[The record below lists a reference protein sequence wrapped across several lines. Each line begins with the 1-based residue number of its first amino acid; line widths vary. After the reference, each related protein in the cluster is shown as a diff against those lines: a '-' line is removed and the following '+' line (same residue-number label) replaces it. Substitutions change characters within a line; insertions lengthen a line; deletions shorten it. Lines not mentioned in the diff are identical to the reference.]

1 MVATQSLKPEIGD
14 FVSRRSTFIVV
25 LLCGLTILAEGY
37 DVGIMGAVL
46 LALKDDPQWRLS
58 PIELGWLS
66 SAALIG
72 MLFGAMII
80 GTLADRLSRK
90 VLLIACFLT
99 FSIANIGC
107 AVAPSPLIFALC
119 RAIGGLGM
127 GGLIPTAAALT
138 IEYSRRDVRS
148 RNYGIMYSGYSLGI
162 CLVAAISI
170 PVLADGGSWRT
181 LFWIGALPLVITP
194 ILVLYL
200 PDSYSGLVSAGHHVK
215 AEVLAA
221 RLGVDAAAR
230 RELAA
235 LVPHKK
241 ARASIGIWAL
251 FSRRYLRATICFWLS
266 LALGLLLVYGMGS
279 WLPTLM
285 RAQGYALGSSLTSL
299 AIFSV
304 ASAVGGIL
312 AGTLADKV
320 GERQVIAGS
329 FLVASLASIGLNISG
344 SLTWNYALVALA
356 GYGTVSTTLV
366 LTGYTTAWYPPQIRA
381 TAIGWALGFGR
392 LGAISGPILSGYLL
406 MATGGSVSGS
416 LMAYGALAIVAA
428 LLVLAIPKPPLE
440 LNEA

>member
-1 MVATQSLKPEIGD
+1 MVAAPSFRPEIGD
-14 FVSRRSTFIVV
+14 FVSGRSTFIVV

-46 LALKDDPQWRLS
+46 LALKDDPQWQLS
-58 PIELGWLS
+58 PVELGWLS

-80 GTLADRLSRK
+80 GTLADRISRK
-90 VLLIACFLT
+90 TLLIACFLT
-99 FSIANIGC
+99 FSIANLAC
-107 AVAPSPLIFALC
+107 AVAPSPLSFALF

-170 PVLADGGSWRT
+170 PILADGSWRT
-181 LFWIGALPLVITP
+181 LFWIGALPLVLTP
-194 ILVLYL
+194 ILFLYL
-200 PDSYSGLVSAGHHVK
+200 PESYSGLVSTGKHDK
-215 AEVLAA
+215 ADALATK
-221 RLGVDAAAR
+221 LGVDAATR

-235 LVPHKK
+235 LTP
-241 ARASIGIWAL
+241 ADTAAPTMGIGAL
-251 FSRRYLRATICFWLS
+251 FSKSYLRATICFWLS

-299 AIFSV
+299 AIFSI
-304 ASAVGGIL
+304 ASALGGIV
-312 AGTLADKV
+312 AGSLADKL
-320 GERQVIAGS
+320 GERRVIAGS
-329 FLVASLASIGLNISG
+329 FLVASLASVGLTMGG
-344 SLTWNYALVALA
+344 SLAWNYVLVALA

-366 LTGYTTAWYPPQIRA
+366 LTGYTTAWYPAEIRA

-406 MATGGSVSGS
+406 MIAGGSVSGS
-416 LMAYGALAIVAA
+416 LMAYGVLAIVAA
-428 LLVLAIPKPPLE
+428 MLVLAIPKPQVDRKV
-440 LNEA
+440 A